1 MSDYIKRIE
10 IKCWRTGRVLFEH
23 EAENNTVCQAIE
35 AAVKAGAD
43 LTGADLAGVD
53 LAWVDLA
60 GAKLAGANLTDAI
73 LDDVN
78 LAGANLSG
86 AYMVGTYLGGVNLAG
101 ANLAWAD
108 LDGVKLDDVNLAGV
122 NLTGVNLTSVN
133 LTGVNLD
140 GAYLVGTDGEKITL
154 VGSCPVLQI
163 GPISREWGT
172 LIAYLTDRGVYL
184 SLGSFFG
191 TREQFA
197 ARFAARNHDNAHA
210 EVYRAA
216 LALIEAHER
225 LWMPDEEA
233 SDAARATGQEGY
245 KP

>member
-23 EAENNTVCQAIE
+23 EAENNTMCRAIE
-35 AAVKAGAD
+35 DAVKAGAN
-43 LTGADLAGVD
+43 LTGANLAGVN
-53 LAWVDLA
+53 LAWADLP
-60 GAKLAGANLTDAI
+60 GAKLAGSNLTDAH

-86 AYMVGTYLGGVNLAG
+86 AYLVGTYLGGVNLAG
-101 ANLAWAD
+101 ASLAWAD
-108 LDGVKLDDVNLAGV
+108 LAGAQLDDVNLAGV

-197 ARFAARNHDNAHA
+197 ARFAARHHDNAHA

-225 LWMPDEEA
+225 LWMPADEA
-233 SDAARATGQEGY
+233 SEAARATGQEG
-245 KP
+245 